1 VRATLARTTEI
12 IVMTGIEWTA
22 LSDGWTAAPEAAVL
36 PGGSWRKPIRFHAV
50 AFLLRHPEMGP
61 VLVDTGYSRRFF
73 TETAAFPARIY
84 RGITKVTLTDEGGIA
99 SQLARIG
106 VAAEEVKHVV
116 ITHFHADHIG
126 GLRDFPEATFHC
138 SEAAH
143 DSVKGVSGFAA
154 VRHAFLPGLLPPDF
168 AERVRYV
175 KEGDILFPGMS
186 VIDLPGHATG
196 QIGLR
201 FTGADG
207 VPVLLAADACWL
219 SAAYRENRMPH
230 AVTRLLHDWPA
241 YRSTLERLHALHLNE
256 PTLKIVPTH
265 CPETAALLK

>member
-1 VRATLARTTEI
+1 
-12 IVMTGIEWTA
+12 MKGIAWTA

-36 PGGSWRKPIRFHAV
+36 PGGSWRKPVRFHAV
-50 AFLLRHPEMGP
+50 AFLLRHPEVGP
-61 VLVDTGYSRRFF
+61 ILVDTGYSTRFF
-73 TETAAFPARIY
+73 TETERFPARIY

-99 SQLARIG
+99 ARVARSG
-106 VAAEEVKHVV
+106 VDPAEVKHVI

-126 GLRDFPEATFHC
+126 GLRDFPNAVFHC
-138 SEAAH
+138 AERAH
-143 DSVKGVSGFAA
+143 DSVKGSRGFGA

-168 AERVRYV
+168 SDRVRYV
-175 KEGDILFPGMS
+175 KEGDEVFSGITVLE
-186 VIDLPGHATG
+186 LPGHAAG

-201 FTGADG
+201 FTDADG

-230 AVTRLLHDWPA
+230 PVTRLLNDWPT
-241 YRSTLERLHALHLNE
+241 YRATLQRLHDLHRSE
-256 PTLKIVPTH
+256 PDLKIIPTH